1 MENCVVCC
9 EQDWD
14 DCFEIQE
21 FVSKDTYVFK
31 VSYLKTILVLLS
43 EPKCKLLS
51 SHFTVDELEKKKN
64 ENENSLLATL
74 KFICFSLFI

>member
-31 VSYLKTILVLLS
+31 VSYLKLFLVLLS

-51 SHFTVDELEKKKN
+51 SHFTVDELAKKN
-64 ENENSLLATL
+64 EKTL
-74 KFICFSLFI
+74 KFICFSLLLKG

>member
-1 MENCVVCC
+1 MENCVICC

-31 VSYLKTILVLLS
+31 VSYFIFAGKERES
-43 EPKCKLLS
+43 RQQREKLLS
-51 SHFTVDELEKKKN
+51 SHFTVDELQKREIR
-64 ENENSLLATL
+64 S
-74 KFICFSLFI
+74 

>member
-31 VSYLKTILVLLS
+31 VSYLKTIFGAFVR
-43 EPKCKLLS
+43 
-51 SHFTVDELEKKKN
+51 
-64 ENENSLLATL
+64 AQM
-74 KFICFSLFI
+74 

>member
-31 VSYLKTILVLLS
+31 VSYLNYFWCFRKSPNVSCFHLIS
-43 EPKCKLLS
+43 RWM
-51 SHFTVDELEKKKN
+51 
-64 ENENSLLATL
+64 SLQ
-74 KFICFSLFI
+74 KMKIRS

>member
-31 VSYLKTILVLLS
+31 VSYLKLFLVLLS

-51 SHFTVDELEKKKN
+51 SHFTVDELAK
-64 ENENSLLATL
+64 NENSLLATL
-74 KFICFSLFI
+74 KFICFSLLFKG